1 MVSRAICLIVAIV
14 TAGAADPTNKEWKA
28 SQAAD
33 AKAAEGKAAD
43 SSKMAAVNKV
53 VDMLVDLQQQ
63 VLSEGE
69 AEAATYN
76 KFACFCKT
84 TQGDK
89 TASIKSNKDD
99 KTSLTADITKL
110 SGERDGLDTKIAG
123 LNKNIK
129 DAESAMN
136 KANEKSD
143 GELKVYKTNE
153 DDMKAAISALQNAI
167 KVMKSSKTPS
177 LVELQSIGKTIK
189 QAALMADVLGL
200 GGDEA
205 NKAASFFLQQGSGD
219 VPVEMEDYKFHSGG
233 IIKTLENLLGNFR
246 KEKTDVDAD
255 EVKRVQAHSIFTQDK
270 TDFVKAKT
278 LEMEEAKKNRDGKIE
293 DIGTASQ
300 ELTTTSATLLDDM
313 QYLDEVNTMCSQK
326 AKTWDQRSKVRANE
340 LTAITQAVGIVKST
354 VAEKTQSSTIRF
366 AQTAVSLHL
375 ADAVANDDSAMETIE
390 AEVESVED
398 APGFLQKLQIKAH
411 SQKPDDAARDIIISL
426 LKGTGMKLHSTLLTG
441 LASRISADPFAKIKK
456 LIQEL
461 IERLLTE
468 SANESSQK
476 GWCDKAMADAKQK
489 RTYAA
494 DEIEGLNSKM
504 AKLAGLSDKLGLDL
518 ATLAEETKTL
528 NGNVAEAEK
537 ARKEE
542 KTENANTVT
551 EADAGVAAVRMAIDI
566 LDKFYKTAAKESVD
580 LSLAQGPADDAP
592 DAGFGNGESYNG
604 AGAESGGIIGM
615 MEVIESDFVRTIA
628 ETKKAEDSSE
638 QEHLEFMTKSGMS
651 LAEKKMATKE
661 KTRLKDETDSNFND
675 AEASLGSQT
684 IILTTSIQE
693 LMELK
698 PTCIDTGMSYV
709 DRVAMREQEIASLK
723 KALCILGAYAEF
735 GPDGLSDAC

>member
-1 MVSRAICLIVAIV
+1 MVSRAICLILAIA
-14 TAGAADPTNKEWKA
+14 TASAADPTNKEWKA

-33 AKAAEGKAAD
+33 AKAADAKAAD

-53 VDMLVDLQQQ
+53 VQMLVDLQQQ

-110 SGERDGLDTKIAG
+110 SGERDSLDTKIAG
-123 LNKNIK
+123 LNENIK

-136 KANEKSD
+136 KANQKRD

-205 NKAASFFLQQGSGD
+205 NKAATFFLQQSAGD
-219 VPVEMEDYKFHSGG
+219 VPVEMEDYKFHGGG
-233 IIKTLENLLGNFR
+233 IIKTLENLLGKFR
-246 KEKTDVDAD
+246 TEKADVDAD

-270 TDFVKAKT
+270 TDLVKAKT
-278 LEMEEAKKNRDGKIE
+278 LEMEESKQTRDGKIE

-313 QYLDEVNTMCSQK
+313 QYLDQVNTMCSEK

-340 LTAITQAVGIVKST
+340 LTAITQATGIVKST
-354 VAEKTQSSTIRF
+354 VAAKTQSSTIRF

-390 AEVESVED
+390 AEVESVE
-398 APGFLQKLQIKAH
+398 APGFLQKLQIKSHKQAP
-411 SQKPDDAARDIIISL
+411 SDAGREIIINL
-426 LKGTGMKLHSTLLTG
+426 LKGTGMKLHSTLLTA
-441 LASRISADPFAKIKK
+441 LATRIAADPFAKIKK

-461 IERLLTE
+461 IERLLSE
-468 SANESSQK
+468 AANESSQK
-476 GWCDKAMADAKQK
+476 GWCDKAMADASQK
-489 RTYAA
+489 RQYAA

-504 AKLAGLSDKLGLDL
+504 AKLAALSDKLKEELSNL
-518 ATLAEETKTL
+518 ADDTKEL
-528 NGNVAEAEK
+528 NANVAAAEK
-537 ARKEE
+537 ARKDE
-542 KTENANTVT
+542 KSENANTVT
-551 EADAGVAAVRMAIDI
+551 EANAGLDAVKMAIDI
-566 LDKFYKTAAKESVD
+566 LDKFYKTAAKASVD

-592 DAGFGNGESYNG
+592 DAGFDNGEAYQG

-615 MEVIESDFVRTIA
+615 LEVIESDFVRTIA
-628 ETKKAEDSSE
+628 ETKKAETQAED
-638 QEHLEFMTKSGMS
+638 EHLAFMTESGMS
-651 LAEKKMATKE
+651 LAEKTMATKE

-675 AEASLGSQT
+675 AEASLGSQS
-684 IILTTSIQE
+684 IILTTSIEE

-698 PTCIDTGMSYV
+698 PTCIDTGMSYS

-735 GPDGLSDAC
+735 GPEGLSDAC

>member
-1 MVSRAICLIVAIV
+1 MVSRAICLILAIA
-14 TAGAADPTNKEWKA
+14 TASAADPTNKEWKA

-33 AKAAEGKAAD
+33 AKAADAKAAD

-53 VDMLVDLQQQ
+53 VQMLVDLQQQ

-110 SGERDGLDTKIAG
+110 SGERDSLDTKIAG

-136 KANEKSD
+136 KANQKSD

-205 NKAASFFLQQGSGD
+205 NKAASFFLQQGAGD

-270 TDFVKAKT
+270 TDFVTAKT

-293 DIGTASQ
+293 DIGTAIQ

-398 APGFLQKLQIKAH
+398 APGFLQKVQIKSH

-426 LKGTGMKLHSTLLTG
+426 LKG
-441 LASRISADPFAKIKK
+441 
-456 LIQEL
+456 
-461 IERLLTE
+461 
-468 SANESSQK
+468 
-476 GWCDKAMADAKQK
+476 
-489 RTYAA
+489 
-494 DEIEGLNSKM
+494 
-504 AKLAGLSDKLGLDL
+504 
-518 ATLAEETKTL
+518 
-528 NGNVAEAEK
+528 
-537 ARKEE
+537 
-542 KTENANTVT
+542 
-551 EADAGVAAVRMAIDI
+551 
-566 LDKFYKTAAKESVD
+566 
-580 LSLAQGPADDAP
+580 
-592 DAGFGNGESYNG
+592 
-604 AGAESGGIIGM
+604 
-615 MEVIESDFVRTIA
+615 
-628 ETKKAEDSSE
+628 
-638 QEHLEFMTKSGMS
+638 
-651 LAEKKMATKE
+651 
-661 KTRLKDETDSNFND
+661 
-675 AEASLGSQT
+675 
-684 IILTTSIQE
+684 
-693 LMELK
+693 
-698 PTCIDTGMSYV
+698 
-709 DRVAMREQEIASLK
+709 
-723 KALCILGAYAEF
+723 
-735 GPDGLSDAC
+735 